1 MFNGNRA
8 KNHLIERWVTDR
20 SINFMTSFVTILI
33 FFLDIEKKRCEG
45 LRGMGWVEG

>member
-33 FFLDIEKKRCEG
+33 FLGIEKKRCEG